1 MIPPAMKI
9 IFTLTLTL
17 AISSAFAANTPPRN
31 ETTIVL
37 DENAV
42 KNLGIETVE
51 AEEAAFERTV
61 FALGEVDH
69 ACESH
74 SVLSSRAAG
83 RISEVF
89 FHKGEFVTQGDVIAR
104 LESRQAGSPPPMID
118 LKAPASGLITDSQAH
133 LGAPVEPDTALMEI
147 LDLSTVWVTAKIPQ
161 HDAPALKEG
170 LTAKIRVAAIGDKE
184 LTAKFL
190 RLGVGANAQLGTV
203 DAIFS
208 LPNPNNQ
215 LRPGMRAELSL
226 IVAQRDSVLSIPRAA
241 LQGDRTNRFVFIK
254 DYEIANTFVRVP
266 VIIGDQN
273 NERIEITSGLYPGD
287 EVVTRGA
294 YALSFAGKGSV
305 SLKEA
310 LDAAHGHP
318 HNEDGTEMT
327 KEQIAAAKD
336 AESEKNSGGSVVTIL
351 SITCTLL
358 FAVVLTLSFI
368 IRKRLKA

>member
-51 AEEAAFERTV
+51 AEESAFERTV

-74 SVLSSRAAG
+74 SILSSRAAG

-133 LGAPVEPDTALMEI
+133 LGTPVEPDTKLMEI
-147 LDLSTVWVTAKIPQ
+147 LDLSTVWITAKIPQ
-161 HDAPALKEG
+161 HDAPVLKDG
-170 LTAKIRVAAIGDKE
+170 LTAKIRVPAIGDKE
-184 LTAKFL
+184 LNAKFL
-190 RLGVGANAQLGTV
+190 RLGVGANAQSGTV
-203 DAIFS
+203 DAIFT
-208 LPNPNNQ
+208 LPNPNNE

-226 IVAQRDSVLSIPRAA
+226 IAAQRDSVLSIPRAA
-241 LQGDRTNRFVFIK
+241 LQGDRANRFVFIK

-266 VIIGDQN
+266 VLTGDQN
-273 NERIEITSGLYPGD
+273 HTRVEITSGLYPGD

-294 YALSFAGKGSV
+294 YALSFAGKGIV

-336 AESEKNSGGSVVTIL
+336 AESKKNSGGPIVTIL

-358 FAVVLTLSFI
+358 FVVVLALSFI

>member
-147 LDLSTVWVTAKIPQ
+147 LDLSTVWITAKIPQ
-161 HDAPALKEG
+161 HDASVLKEG

-208 LPNPNNQ
+208 LPNPNNE

-358 FAVVLTLSFI
+358 FAVVLALSFI

>member
-1 MIPPAMKI
+1 MIPPTMKI

-51 AEEAAFERTV
+51 AEESAFERTV

-74 SVLSSRAAG
+74 SILSSRAAG

-133 LGAPVEPDTALMEI
+133 LGTPVEPDTKLMEI
-147 LDLSTVWVTAKIPQ
+147 LDLSTVWITAKIPQ
-161 HDAPALKEG
+161 HDAPVLKDG
-170 LTAKIRVAAIGDKE
+170 LTAKIRVPAIGDKE
-184 LTAKFL
+184 LNAKFL
-190 RLGVGANAQLGTV
+190 RLGVGANAQSGTV
-203 DAIFS
+203 DAIFT
-208 LPNPNNQ
+208 LPNPNNE

-226 IVAQRDSVLSIPRAA
+226 IAAQRDSVLSIPRAA
-241 LQGDRTNRFVFIK
+241 LQGDRANRFVFIK

-266 VIIGDQN
+266 VLTGDQN
-273 NERIEITSGLYPGD
+273 HTRVEITSGLYPGD

-294 YALSFAGKGSV
+294 YALSFAGKGIV

-336 AESEKNSGGSVVTIL
+336 AESKKNSGGPIVTIL

-358 FAVVLTLSFI
+358 FVVVLALSFI

>member
-1 MIPPAMKI
+1 MIHHTMKI
-9 IFTLTLTL
+9 IFPLLL
-17 AISSAFAANTPPRN
+17 AIALPSAFAANTPPRN

-51 AEEAAFERTV
+51 AQESKFDRTV

-74 SVLSSRAAG
+74 TVLSSRAAG
-83 RISEVF
+83 RISEVL
-89 FHKGEFVTQGDVIAR
+89 FHKGEFVAKGDVIAR
-104 LESRQAGSPPPMID
+104 LESRQAGSPPPLID

-133 LGAPVEPDTALMEI
+133 LGAPVEPDAALMEI
-147 LDLSTVWVTAKIPQ
+147 LDLSTVWISAKISQ
-161 HDAPALKEG
+161 NDASVLNEG
-170 LTAKIRVAAIGDKE
+170 LTANIRVPAIGNKE
-184 LTAKFL
+184 FTAKFL
-190 RLGVGANAQLGTV
+190 RLGVGADAQKGII
-203 DAIFS
+203 DAIFT

-215 LRPGMRAELSL
+215 LRPGMRAELTL
-226 IVAQRDSVLSIPRAA
+226 IASQRDGVLSIPREA

-266 VIIGDQN
+266 VLTGNQN
-273 NERIEITSGLYPGD
+273 NERVEITSGLYPGD

-294 YALSFAGKGSV
+294 YSLSFAGKGSV

-327 KEQIAAAKD
+327 KEQITAAKN
-336 AESEKNSGGSVVTIL
+336 AEGHSHSDSALVTFLI
-351 SITCTLL
+351 ITC
-358 FAVVLTLSFI
+358 AVLVATVLAMSFI

>member
-104 LESRQAGSPPPMID
+104 LESRQAGNPPPMID

-161 HDAPALKEG
+161 FDAPALKEG
-170 LTAKIRVAAIGDKE
+170 LTAKIRVAAIGD
-184 LTAKFL
+184 
-190 RLGVGANAQLGTV
+190 
-203 DAIFS
+203 
-208 LPNPNNQ
+208 
-215 LRPGMRAELSL
+215 
-226 IVAQRDSVLSIPRAA
+226 
-241 LQGDRTNRFVFIK
+241 
-254 DYEIANTFVRVP
+254 
-266 VIIGDQN
+266 
-273 NERIEITSGLYPGD
+273 
-287 EVVTRGA
+287 
-294 YALSFAGKGSV
+294 
-305 SLKEA
+305 
-310 LDAAHGHP
+310 
-318 HNEDGTEMT
+318 
-327 KEQIAAAKD
+327 
-336 AESEKNSGGSVVTIL
+336 
-351 SITCTLL
+351 
-358 FAVVLTLSFI
+358 
-368 IRKRLKA
+368 

>member
-1 MIPPAMKI
+1 
-9 IFTLTLTL
+9 
-17 AISSAFAANTPPRN
+17 
-31 ETTIVL
+31 
-37 DENAV
+37 
-42 KNLGIETVE
+42 
-51 AEEAAFERTV
+51 
-61 FALGEVDH
+61 
-69 ACESH
+69 
-74 SVLSSRAAG
+74 
-83 RISEVF
+83 
-89 FHKGEFVTQGDVIAR
+89 
-104 LESRQAGSPPPMID
+104 
-118 LKAPASGLITDSQAH
+118 
-133 LGAPVEPDTALMEI
+133 
-147 LDLSTVWVTAKIPQ
+147 
-161 HDAPALKEG
+161 
-170 LTAKIRVAAIGDKE
+170 
-184 LTAKFL
+184 
-190 RLGVGANAQLGTV
+190 
-203 DAIFS
+203 
-208 LPNPNNQ
+208 
-215 LRPGMRAELSL
+215 
-226 IVAQRDSVLSIPRAA
+226 
-241 LQGDRTNRFVFIK
+241 VFIK

>member
-161 HDAPALKEG
+161 HDAPVLKEG

-190 RLGVGANAQLGTV
+190 RLGVGADSQMGTI

>member
-9 IFTLTLTL
+9 IFKLTLTL

-51 AEEAAFERTV
+51 AEEVAFERTV

-118 LKAPASGLITDSQAH
+118 LKAPASGLITDSRAH

-190 RLGVGANAQLGTV
+190 RLGVGADSQMGTINAV
-203 DAIFS
+203 FA

-327 KEQIAAAKD
+327 KEQIAAVED
-336 AESEKNSGGSVVTIL
+336 AEAEKNSGDSVVTIL
-351 SITCTLL
+351 IISCTLL
-358 FAVVLTLSFI
+358 FAVVLALSFI

>member
-133 LGAPVEPDTALMEI
+133 LGAPVEPDTALMKI
-147 LDLSTVWVTAKIPQ
+147 LDLSTVWITAKIPQ
-161 HDAPALKEG
+161 HDAPVLKEG

-190 RLGVGANAQLGTV
+190 RLGVGADSQMGTI
-203 DAIFS
+203 DAVFA
-208 LPNPNNQ
+208 LPNPNNE

-226 IVAQRDSVLSIPRAA
+226 IIAQRDSVLSIPRAA

-327 KEQIAAAKD
+327 KEQIATAKD
-336 AESEKNSGGSVVTIL
+336 SESEKNSGGSVVTIL